1 MDAYLYVSDHAEEWG
16 LDWDGL
22 KGMGPLAYVY
32 NHDMPDCHRTSEGPC
47 GCRILRP
54 WQKEPG
60 GESDKGSRALPA
72 IVHGADPAATIR
84 QIQDIMTDRRNYI
97 PDYEAMTVL

>member
-1 MDAYLYVSDHAEEWG
+1 M
-16 LDWDGL
+16 
-22 KGMGPLAYVY
+22 
-32 NHDMPDCHRTSEGPC
+32 
-47 GCRILRP
+47 RP

-97 PDYEAMTVL
+97 PDYEAMTVLERHIAVGYGGHIPDWGET

>member
-32 NHDMPDCHRTSEGPC
+32 NHDMPDFGCPAISAPSINSVGPC

-54 WQKEPG
+54 RQKEPG
-60 GESDKGSRALPA
+60 GESDKGSRGLPA
-72 IVHGADPAATIR
+72 IVHGLILLP
-84 QIQDIMTDRRNYI
+84 
-97 PDYEAMTVL
+97 P